1 MPPRSAPLPG
11 PAPVTK
17 NVILGACGNC
27 GGAAGGCC
35 ALTPDVT
42 PSASAA
48 IINAFDLLISVASLG
63 MIDTVA
69 EFPTSCSSRHK
80 NKCCIRLI
88 PLTWK
93 GHSKVSGGQLT
104 DVRFGSTGR

>member
-27 GGAAGGCC
+27 GGAAGAAGCCC
-35 ALTPDVT
+35 ALTPDVM

-48 IINAFDLLISVASLG
+48 IINAFDLLISVTSLG
-63 MIDTVA
+63 MIDTA
-69 EFPTSCSSRHK
+69 DEFPPLALSGIRTS
-80 NKCCIRLI
+80 
-88 PLTWK
+88 
-93 GHSKVSGGQLT
+93 VASGLFRQRGRGV
-104 DVRFGSTGR
+104 VR